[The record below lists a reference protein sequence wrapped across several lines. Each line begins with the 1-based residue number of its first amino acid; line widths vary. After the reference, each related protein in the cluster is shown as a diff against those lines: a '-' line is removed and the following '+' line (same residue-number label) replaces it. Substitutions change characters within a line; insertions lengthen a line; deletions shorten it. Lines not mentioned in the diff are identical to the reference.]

1 MTRSNL
7 RPTSVRRFHL
17 KPMSLALAMSSLSSP
32 LWAGVF
38 TGARDT
44 QNVSISEVGKL
55 TTVNQ
60 SAQVGVIKTQ
70 GFGIGVGEALK
81 AIQPNSNATLWID
94 VTGAARSDVLGALTA
109 NGRVL
114 ISNPYGIYFGA
125 GAQINVGLLV
135 ATTLGVNGDDLYKKG
150 RIRLKDNGQS
160 VGSVVNAGVIN
171 ATGTVVLAGA
181 TVINEG
187 IINAARVGMAATS
200 DVQVDVEGDGL
211 IFFEMS
217 GAKAGQRLSQIG
229 KITADGGTVDLRAD
243 ARGAMADTVLNMEGM
258 VRARSIGS
266 RNGQVFIDGGE
277 QGATLVT
284 GQIDVSGQ
292 GTGERGGQAT
302 VLGQKVE
309 LANTASIDARG
320 QAGGGTILVGGNY
333 QGTGTE
339 RHATTS
345 VVHAGATLDASA
357 IQAGNGGQVVVWA
370 DDLTQFS
377 GNILV
382 RGGDEGGNG
391 GNAEVSGKLRLGFD
405 GWVDGRAPLGLK
417 GHLLLDPANLVIE
430 ASNSGTGDLSI
441 TAASIKNSEVNIGLQ
456 ADNSITVRE
465 KLALTQDGT
474 ALSFTAPTITLKAD
488 VTTKGDTTGPGA
500 SDGDLTFNGN
510 VIIGGPNSAANTI
523 NVEGTKVTFNGSVTS
538 DNTATR
544 SFVVT
549 GRKSIALT
557 NALDMKAG
565 DITFAGDVT
574 LGGAAGVAN
583 TISVSAANISF
594 DANIDAD
601 SANATQRRNLALT
614 ATGSVILGGK
624 SSDTIGNLHA
634 VGDLTVKAARFVL
647 KSDSVIT
654 RTDAVAR
661 FESLNSGTGSGAI
674 RSIDLRL
681 LTNNPNALT
690 LTADALAKL
699 ANFAEVQIGSGN
711 GTDLIQISDNA
722 PIAPTNLV
730 FRDATNF
737 AQNTTITG
745 AAHSIRFD
753 STLTG
758 IPPTGSNSTLAINN
772 ASSVTFNG
780 DVSSLTSL
788 NTSTSNATNI
798 NASITT
804 TGTQSY
810 GNVVTLGGSTPLTLK
825 GTAINFVNLDAVNR
839 SLVLQTNDLNITG
852 AITNPGASLGVTTL
866 AGTGTIG
873 LAGATLAKLDDFTA
887 LNVGTGGSTGTNITS
902 GSNALSLGA
911 NTTLLGNNI
920 TLAAVTGNTH
930 SLTLTGAGA
939 TSLNGNI
946 TGVTNLL
953 VNGGGTTTLSADV
966 TTSGSQTYE
975 RTLTLGSGSGT
986 RKLTANSIEIK
997 AGITAINQNLS
1008 LRTDALSIAG
1018 TVTSGTGIQVFVAT
1032 NTDGLSI
1039 GVGTGAAG
1047 GPGSLQ
1053 LSDTTRTALGGFKA
1067 VTIGRAGSDSAI
1079 DVTSLQTL
1087 GVDLTLIANAADITL
1102 ASVTG
1107 VGAGVDLKLTSSTGV
1122 TLGGDISGLNSL
1134 NSDGTGGVNVNANV
1148 STTGSQSYTGNVTLG
1163 GTGIRSFSG
1172 SALSFA
1178 GINANSRAL
1187 ALNTLSL
1194 SISGAVSN
1202 PGSQATLTTSS
1213 GTGSI
1218 GLAGAAGDL
1227 ALSAATLNKFDGFA
1241 TLVVGGGDVNITAN
1255 DLTLGTNT
1263 TLSSGNG
1270 TITLAAVTGSSK
1282 GLTLTGSGLTK
1293 VGGAISGVSDLLV
1306 NGGGSTELN
1315 ADVTTTA
1322 PTGGTSSITV
1332 ADAIASLG
1340 AGGTRSLQSSSINL
1354 QGNITAGSQSLNLR
1368 ADTLTVAGTSTAN
1381 AGTSVTLSTNTD
1393 GRSIGLAGAAGS
1405 TSISQATLNALS
1417 GFKALTIGRPDSNS
1431 AITASTVNY
1440 TGGDLTFHSG
1450 NATISLTG
1458 TGVTT
1463 ANGSQTYN
1471 GAVNLSAPGTGNHT
1485 FSAKALTF
1493 QKAVQANS
1501 HNVTLKADAFTFG
1514 TGAGISG
1521 NNTANQTINIAA
1533 QTTGTTIGI
1542 SGGAGALQMPLSV
1555 ITGFKALTLG
1565 DAAGTGKITVG
1576 ALGGGNAVPSDFE
1589 SLSITTGAGDVDV
1602 NAALG
1607 SDIFPLAKL
1616 SVASTSGTIHLN
1628 GVEVYADQAVFTGKT
1643 ELSKAS
1649 GSDNVFHGNTL
1660 AFNGTVDSAVASP
1673 AVLDASGVSTT
1684 RFTGV
1689 VGGTRALSSI
1699 STRNVEIGGDI
1710 TASTSVSLAG
1720 NVSLLADSSIT
1731 APSITMGGPSAS
1743 LNGSSGGI
1751 KHDLTLVSDSLP
1763 TFQLSSVTGGGN
1775 LTLAPLTATRNIK
1788 IGDIAA
1794 IDTLMIS
1801 ASTLQAFSSFDQITV
1816 GSATGSGTI
1825 TVGDANGSLSLSTAL
1840 NINGTARIAASSVS
1854 TTGAQ
1859 TYERAVTLENNSST
1873 LTASSLRIKG
1883 TIDGLS
1889 AGSQSLTI
1897 DTTGNTR
1904 LDAAVGAN
1912 TSLGSVAIKAGS
1924 LSLNGGSVTTAG
1936 AQTYNAP
1943 ITLGSDT
1950 TLTSTGGKVTLA
1962 GTVQGTA
1969 SGAQALSVSGTQV
1982 EFQQNLGTNAN
1993 RLKSLTVT
2001 GPLTLAGAQV
2011 FTTGAQQYLNNVTLK
2026 ANTTLSANDNIVFS
2040 GLVDGDASGS
2050 QTLTVNTSGIAR
2062 FVGAVGSTQALT
2074 GLITDAGGS
2083 TELGG
2088 HVTTSGAQSYGDA
2101 VALIGATG
2109 TRNFTASALNF
2120 GAGMAVDARSLN
2132 LKTDGFTF
2140 NGTLTVGSGQT
2151 ATLSTLSDGV
2161 SIGLAGGAGT
2171 LNISQDELNQFAG
2184 FDSLTVGRSNSASI
2198 ITAGALTLPTSLTLV
2213 NSTGNITLAAVT
2225 GANHNLTVLSAGT
2238 TAWGGNVSGVTN
2250 LNTDSGGSNTVSAD
2264 IATTGSQTWGDAVT
2278 VSGTGTRNFEAPT
2291 LVFQGALSAGNTSNL
2306 KLSTNSLSLSSAI
2319 TVSGSNQTAQVD
2331 AFTNGTSIGMAGAP
2345 GTLALSQAALDQFA
2359 GFSQLT
2365 IGGGN
2370 AGSITALALRLPT
2383 KTVLTTSGD
2392 VILSAVNGAGF
2403 DLTINSTNT
2412 TLSGAI
2418 SAVRD
2423 LSTDSPGT
2431 TQINADIS
2439 TTGSQTYGDAV
2450 TLGGTGTRTLTGTA
2464 ITLSKTLD
2472 VAQHDL
2478 SLNTNAL
2485 AFNGAISG
2493 ATGKQVSIST
2503 FSGGGTI
2510 ELVTSTPGS
2519 SLSLNQA
2526 TLNRLAPFALLTI
2539 GGGNNAIT
2547 AASALTLST
2556 HTTLNAGLAVVN
2568 LGAVNGA
2575 GLDLAINSGATT
2587 TLGGTVQGVR
2597 QLSTDAAG
2605 STVVNASL
2613 VDTTGSQTFRDALS
2627 LGADVTFKAPD
2638 LIISGPTLSA
2648 GTHGLSLIIDTLTLG
2663 ATASASGG
2671 KPLSIVTFSD
2681 GRNIVMGTSAGTASD
2696 LVLSNATLAQFAGF
2710 GSLSVGSN
2718 TSTSSIS
2725 ATGLSL
2731 PTQTTLVSATG
2742 QIAVNGVTGN
2752 NKSLGIN
2759 SNGAKQLQG
2768 GLTGLSSLAT
2778 QGSGRTLLSGATL
2791 TTSGAQTY
2799 GDAVDVTGSAV
2810 LSSTGND
2817 NIQFAQAINGQSN
2830 GTGSLSINTGGVTLL
2845 QGNVGSTRAL
2855 ASLSTDAAGSTQLP
2869 ASVNATG
2876 VVSLLDQ
2883 ATLTGDL
2890 VITHGGLTF
2899 GSAIDSAANQAYSLS
2914 LISAANTNFNA
2925 SVGSVRALSSVTATG
2940 GGNMMLGSNA
2950 SGVITTGAQSYS
2962 GDVQFTGNAK
2972 LIKASSLTVG
2982 KHITGANGLSLIAD
2996 SLNIG
3001 AALAANATNLITG
3014 SGTLLI
3020 QPLNMGTTIGIGDGA
3035 TGLLKI
3041 TQGMIGSAPGFSA
3054 LTVGD
3059 ANGSGDINVGT
3070 TVLST
3075 HTTVQSHT
3083 GDININ
3089 GSVDSASTGN
3099 FDLFVNTGRT
3109 TSVKGAVGANR
3120 AVRNFITDDQAD
3132 TANASTGAGERVEF
3146 GAGSTGTIK
3155 ATESIVFNE
3164 TVSSSVGTHWMAG
3177 TQVKATDSHNALDG
3191 SINVDAANVQLSNS
3205 LNFTTLG
3212 DIHLTGNSASKSNN
3226 SSSIVVD
3233 GLLALNGDITI
3244 DAGTM
3249 LLQSNAKPDTL
3260 ETFSNPLYAGKILT
3274 VGLSAALGEAS
3285 MGIFQS
3291 GGSIRTA
3298 AGSHLAVRTP
3308 QGASIN
3314 LMQAGNDL
3322 LGSISAV
3329 AGRIGED
3336 PNSLRT
3342 STPVSGGRTQASVLR
3357 MQSKQLYVAGRPVG
3371 DTDQTLL
3378 KAGLEADVVELT
3390 LDGLNTSQNN
3400 GLIRARLPYDNNQGA
3415 LTAMP
3420 ALTINISQV
3429 GLNTF
3434 RAFGGVD
3441 APSRVMVKVGNAV
3454 GGFVTVQPKNG
3465 ATLGPGFISLGG
3477 EDDTAKP
3484 FYDGSGKF
3492 TEVPVFFNGDVPQT
3506 PQAVG
3511 ALSAVTAVI
3520 EESRR
3525 ARFEEAVRTE
3535 NVSAR
3540 LRSGVIAEVGSGRPA
3555 TEGSSTLK
3563 LPETCTPSASGLGC

>member
-7 RPTSVRRFHL
+7 RPTPVRRFNL

-38 TGARDT
+38 TGVQST
-44 QNVSISEVGKL
+44 QNVNISEAGKL

-125 GAQINVGLLV
+125 GAQINVGSLV

-229 KITADGGTVDLRAD
+229 QITADGGTVDLRAD

-277 QGATLVT
+277 QGRTLVT

-292 GTGERGGQAT
+292 GAGEHGGQAT

-309 LANTASIDARG
+309 LASSASIDARG

-339 RHATTS
+339 RHATTN

-370 DDLTQFS
+370 DDLTLFS

-382 RGGDEGGNG
+382 RGGEEGGNG

-405 GWVDGRAPLGLK
+405 GWVDGRAPKGLV
-417 GHLLLDPANLVIE
+417 GNLLLDPRDIKIE
-430 ASNSGTGDLSI
+430 AGGTVSLLDAFLADSNTDVIVDVESI
-441 TAASIKNSEVNIGLQ
+441 NN
-456 ADNSITVRE
+456 
-465 KLALTQDGT
+465 AL
-474 ALSFTAPTITLKAD
+474 L
-488 VTTKGDTTGPGA
+488 
-500 SDGDLTFNGN
+500 
-510 VIIGGPNSAANTI
+510 
-523 NVEGTKVTFNGSVTS
+523 SVT
-538 DNTATR
+538 
-544 SFVVT
+544 
-549 GRKSIALT
+549 
-557 NALDMKAG
+557 
-565 DITFAGDVT
+565 
-574 LGGAAGVAN
+574 
-583 TISVSAANISF
+583 
-594 DANIDAD
+594 
-601 SANATQRRNLALT
+601 LT
-614 ATGSVILGGK
+614 ASRNI
-624 SSDTIGNLHA
+624 
-634 VGDLTVKAARFVL
+634 FVNDDISM
-647 KSDSVIT
+647 KT
-654 RTDAVAR
+654 
-661 FESLNSGTGSGAI
+661 SGA
-674 RSIDLRL
+674 
-681 LTNNPNALT
+681 NLT
-690 LTADALAKL
+690 LTANSTNAKITLNANIATKNSTGDITLNATGANGNIILSGDPSAASTVKLTGDNVSLNANIQGDGIQNRSLDIVANTDVSLGKASNVVGSSTAIGNLTIKTSSLEIKSDGIKTISDSAASISTTSETGDIRIKTSTASDGSLVLTPNTIDKLNNFKTVKIGSTGTTTNLNTQTWNVATPDLPITGRSINLIGLAKL
-699 ANFAEVQIGSGN
+699 ERDVTIDSPSSKFVFDGQVSSKAGNSFALSVE
-711 GTDLIQISDNA
+711 NA
-722 PIAPTNLV
+722 T
-730 FRDATNF
+730 
-737 AQNTTITG
+737 
-745 AAHSIRFD
+745 
-753 STLTG
+753 
-758 IPPTGSNSTLAINN
+758 
-772 ASSVTFNG
+772 SVTFNG
-780 DVSSLTSL
+780 AVSGLTSL

-810 GNVVTLGGSTPLTLK
+810 SNVVTLGGSTPLTLK
-825 GTAINFVNLDAVNR
+825 GTEISFVNLDAVNR
-839 SLVLQTNDLNITG
+839 SLVLQTNAINITG

-873 LAGATLAKLDDFTA
+873 LAGATGTLAIDSATLAKLDDFTA
-887 LNVGTGGSTGTNITS
+887 LNIGTGGSTGTNITS

-939 TSLNGNI
+939 TLLNGSI
-946 TGVTNLL
+946 ADVTNLL
-953 VNGGGTTTLSADV
+953 VNGGGTTTLAADI
-966 TTSGSQTYE
+966 TTTGSQTYE
-975 RTLTLGSGSGT
+975 DALTLGSGSGT
-986 RKLTANSIEIK
+986 RKLTASSIDIK

-1008 LRTDALSIAG
+1008 LRADALSIAG

-1032 NTDGLSI
+1032 STDGLSI

-1053 LSDTTRTALGGFKA
+1053 LSDTTRNALGGFKA

-1102 ASVTG
+1102 SSVTG

-1122 TLGGDISGLNSL
+1122 TLGGVINGLNSL

-1163 GTGIRSFSG
+1163 GTGTRSFSG

-1202 PGSQATLTTSS
+1202 PGSQATLTTLN

-1227 ALSAATLNKFDGFA
+1227 ALSAPTLSKFDGFG
-1241 TLVVGGGDVNITAN
+1241 TLVIGGGNVNIAAN

-1263 TLSSGNG
+1263 TLSSGSG
-1270 TITLAAVTGSSK
+1270 TITLAAVTGNNK
-1282 GLTLTGSGLTK
+1282 ALTLTGSGLTK
-1293 VGGAISGVSDLLV
+1293 VGGAIGGVSDLLI

-1315 ADVTTTA
+1315 ADVTTN
-1322 PTGGTSSITV
+1322 TSIV
-1332 ADAIASLG
+1332 VNDAIASLG
-1340 AGGTRSLQSSSINL
+1340 TGGTRSLRSDSINL
-1354 QGNITAGSQSLNLR
+1354 QGNITAASQSLNLR

-1405 TSISQATLNALS
+1405 TSITQATLNALN
-1417 GFKALTIGRPDSNS
+1417 GFKALNIGRASSNS
-1431 AITASTVNY
+1431 AITAGTTNY
-1440 TGGDLTFHSG
+1440 TGGDLSFTSG
-1450 NATISLTG
+1450 TESISLTG

-1471 GAVNLSAPGTGNHT
+1471 GTVNLSGPGTGNHT

-1493 QKAVQANS
+1493 QKNVQANS

-1514 TGAGISG
+1514 TGAGITG
-1521 NNTANQTINIAA
+1521 NNAANQTINIAA
-1533 QTTGTTIGI
+1533 QTAGTTIGI
-1542 SGGAGALQMPLSV
+1542 SGGSGALQLPLGA
-1555 ITGFKALTLG
+1555 INGFKALALG
-1565 DAAGTGKITVG
+1565 DATGTGKITVG
-1576 ALGGGNAVPSDFE
+1576 GATPSDFKA
-1589 SLSITTGAGDVDV
+1589 LSFTTGSGDIDV

-1607 SDIFPLAKL
+1607 SNGASLDSL
-1616 SVASTSGTIHLN
+1616 SVASTSGTIRLN
-1628 GVEVYADQAVFTGKT
+1628 GVEVFAKDASFTGKT

-1673 AVLDASGVSTT
+1673 AVLDASDVGTT

-1689 VGGTRALSSI
+1689 VGGTQALSSL

-1710 TASTSVSLAG
+1710 TANTSVSLAG

-1731 APSITMGGPSAS
+1731 ASSITMGGPGAS
-1743 LNGSSGGI
+1743 LNGSSSGV
-1751 KHDLTLVSDSLP
+1751 KRDLTLVSDNLP

-1788 IGDIAA
+1788 IGDVAA
-1794 IDTLMIS
+1794 TDTLMIS
-1801 ASTLQAFSSFDQITV
+1801 ASTLQAFSSFEQITV
-1816 GSATGSGTI
+1816 GSTTGSGTI
-1825 TVGDANGSLSLSTAL
+1825 TVGDANGSLSLSKAL

-1854 TTGAQ
+1854 TALGSQ
-1859 TYERAVTLENNSST
+1859 TYERSVTLDSSTT
-1873 LTASSLRIKG
+1873 LTATSLRIKG
-1883 TIDGLS
+1883 LVDGQA
-1889 AGSQSLTI
+1889 AGGQSLTI
-1897 DTTGNTR
+1897 NTTGNTR
-1904 LDAAVGAN
+1904 LDAAVGA
-1912 TSLGSVAIKAGS
+1912 TTALGSVAITAGS
-1924 LSLNGGSVTTAG
+1924 LSLNGGSVTTAN
-1936 AQTYNAP
+1936 AQTYTAP

-1950 TLTSTGGKVTLA
+1950 SLTSTRGKVTLA
-1962 GTVQGTA
+1962 DTVQGTA

-1982 EFQQNLGTNAN
+1982 EFKQDLGTTAN
-1993 RLKSLTVT
+1993 RLKSLTVN

-2026 ANTTLSANDNIVFS
+2026 ANATLSANDNIVFN

-2050 QTLTVNTSGIAR
+2050 QTLTVNSSGITR

-2074 GLITDAGGS
+2074 GLITDNVGS

-2101 VALIGATG
+2101 VTLIGATG

-2120 GAGMAVDARSLN
+2120 GAGMAVGARSLN

-2151 ATLSTLSDGV
+2151 ATLSTLNDGV

-2171 LNISQDELNQFAG
+2171 LNISQGELDQFGG

-2198 ITAGALTLPTSLTLV
+2198 FTAGALTLPTSLTLI
-2213 NSTGNITLAAVT
+2213 NSNANITLAAVS
-2225 GANHNLTVLSAGT
+2225 GAIHNLTVLSAGT
-2238 TAWGGNVSGVTN
+2238 TAWGGNVIGVTN
-2250 LNTDSGGSNTVSAD
+2250 LSTDAGGSNTVSAN

-2278 VSGTGTRNFEAPT
+2278 LSGTGTRLFEAPT
-2291 LVFQGALSAGNTSNL
+2291 LVFQSALSAGNTSNI
-2306 KLSTNSLSLSSAI
+2306 KLSANSLSLSSAI
-2319 TVSGSNQTAQVD
+2319 AVSGSNQTAQVD
-2331 AFTNGTSIGMAGAP
+2331 AFTPGTSIGLAGAP
-2345 GTLALSQAALDQFA
+2345 GTLALSQTAIDQFA

-2365 IGGGN
+2365 IGGSN
-2370 AGSITALALRLPT
+2370 TGSITALALRLPT
-2383 KTVLTTSGD
+2383 KTVLSTNGN

-2403 DLTINSTNT
+2403 DLSIEGANT

-2418 SAVRD
+2418 TAVRN
-2423 LSTDSPGT
+2423 LSTDSLGT

-2439 TTGSQTYGDAV
+2439 TTGSQTYGDDV

-2485 AFNGAISG
+2485 AFNGDISG
-2493 ATGKQVSIST
+2493 ASGKQVSIST
-2503 FSGGGTI
+2503 FTGGGTI
-2510 ELVTSTPGS
+2510 ELVTATPGS
-2519 SLSLNQA
+2519 SLSLSQA
-2526 TLNRLAPFALLTI
+2526 TLNRLAPFALLTV

-2547 AASALTLST
+2547 ASSALTLST

-2575 GLDLAINSGATT
+2575 GFDLAINSGATT
-2587 TLGGTVQGVR
+2587 TLGGAIQGVR

-2605 STVVNASL
+2605 STVINASL
-2613 VDTTGSQTFRDALS
+2613 VDTTSSQTFRDALS
-2627 LGADVTFKAPD
+2627 LGADVTFKAPE
-2638 LIISGPTLSA
+2638 LIISGPTLSV

-2663 ATASASGG
+2663 TTASASGG

-2710 GSLSVGSN
+2710 GSLTVGSD

-2752 NKSLGIN
+2752 GKSLRID
-2759 SNGAKQLQG
+2759 SDGAKQLQG

-2791 TTSGAQTY
+2791 TTTGTQTFSDNVEVSGST
-2799 GDAVDVTGSAV
+2799 V
-2810 LSSTGND
+2810 LTSTANA

-2830 GTGSLSINTGGVTLL
+2830 GTGSLSINTGGVTQL

-2876 VVSLLDQ
+2876 LVSLLDQ
-2883 ATLTGDL
+2883 ATLTNDL

-2899 GSAIDSAANQAYSLS
+2899 GSAIDSAANQAFSLG

-2940 GGNMMLGSNA
+2940 GGNMVLGSNA

-2982 KHITGANGLSLIAD
+2982 KRITGANGLSLIAD

-3041 TQGMIGSAPGFSA
+3041 TQGMIGTAPGFSA

-3075 HTTVQSHT
+3075 HTTIQSRT

-3099 FDLFVNTGRT
+3099 FDLLLNTGRI
-3109 TSVKGAVGANR
+3109 TSVQGAVGANR

-3132 TANASTGAGERVEF
+3132 TANAATGFGERVEF
-3146 GAGSTGTIK
+3146 GPGSTGIIK
-3155 ATESIVFNE
+3155 ATESIVLNE
-3164 TVSSSVGTHWMAG
+3164 TVSSSVGTRWVAG
-3177 TQVKATDSHNALDG
+3177 TQVQATANNNAIDG
-3191 SINVDAANVQLSNS
+3191 AINIEAANLQLNNG
-3205 LNFTTLG
+3205 LNLTTLG
-3212 DIHLTGNSASKSNN
+3212 DIHLTGNSANKTDSNSTSN
-3226 SSSIVVD
+3226 IVAN
-3233 GLLALNGDITI
+3233 GLLALNGDVRL
-3244 DAGTM
+3244 A
-3249 LLQSNAKPDTL
+3249 SAPCC
-3260 ETFSNPLYAGKILT
+3260 SNP
-3274 VGLSAALGEAS
+3274 
-3285 MGIFQS
+3285 
-3291 GGSIRTA
+3291 
-3298 AGSHLAVRTP
+3298 TP
-3308 QGASIN
+3308 S
-3314 LMQAGNDL
+3314 
-3322 LGSISAV
+3322 
-3329 AGRIGED
+3329 
-3336 PNSLRT
+3336 
-3342 STPVSGGRTQASVLR
+3342 
-3357 MQSKQLYVAGRPVG
+3357 
-3371 DTDQTLL
+3371 QT
-3378 KAGLEADVVELT
+3378 
-3390 LDGLNTSQNN
+3390 
-3400 GLIRARLPYDNNQGA
+3400 RW
-3415 LTAMP
+3415 
-3420 ALTINISQV
+3420 
-3429 GLNTF
+3429 
-3434 RAFGGVD
+3434 
-3441 APSRVMVKVGNAV
+3441 
-3454 GGFVTVQPKNG
+3454 
-3465 ATLGPGFISLGG
+3465 
-3477 EDDTAKP
+3477 
-3484 FYDGSGKF
+3484 
-3492 TEVPVFFNGDVPQT
+3492 
-3506 PQAVG
+3506 
-3511 ALSAVTAVI
+3511 
-3520 EESRR
+3520 
-3525 ARFEEAVRTE
+3525 
-3535 NVSAR
+3535 
-3540 LRSGVIAEVGSGRPA
+3540 
-3555 TEGSSTLK
+3555 
-3563 LPETCTPSASGLGC
+3563 TPSATRCMPARSSRWV